1 MLFYPD
7 IISVTT
13 LGNESKKTGIY
24 PLDCTIL
31 DSWVF
36 ENFTLA
42 DKPFSKDLGMFE
54 TCVLVNN
61 NLWQKLI
68 LSLELPTTFD

>member
-1 MLFYPD
+1 MVLFYPD

-13 LGNESKKTGIY
+13 LGNESKKTGIN

-42 DKPFSKDLGMFE
+42 DKPFAKDLGMFE

-61 NLWQKLI
+61 NL
-68 LSLELPTTFD
+68 